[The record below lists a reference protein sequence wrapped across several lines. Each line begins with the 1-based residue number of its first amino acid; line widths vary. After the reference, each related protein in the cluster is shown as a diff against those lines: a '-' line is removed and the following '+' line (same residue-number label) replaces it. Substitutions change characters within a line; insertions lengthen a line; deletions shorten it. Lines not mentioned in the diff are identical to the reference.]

1 MLREQSENLS
11 YEGRNYL
18 QRIHVTAKRMQALI
32 LDLLSYSRTKNDK
45 HKFETVDL
53 TTILDEV
60 RNDFEEELLEKKAV
74 VESTIL
80 CKVSII
86 RFQFYQLLHN
96 LISNSLKFAN
106 TQTTLHIVI
115 SSRTIQGRK
124 LYNENPALPAG
135 RLSPKTD
142 YCHLTYI
149 DNGIGFEPEYNER
162 IFEMFQRLHNQ
173 DEYTGTGIG
182 LAICK
187 RIVENHHGIMTASG
201 TLNEGARFDIY
212 IPVKPNF

>member
-1 MLREQSENLS
+1 
-11 YEGRNYL
+11 
-18 QRIHVTAKRMQALI
+18 
-32 LDLLSYSRTKNDK
+32 
-45 HKFETVDL
+45 
-53 TTILDEV
+53 
-60 RNDFEEELLEKKAV
+60 
-74 VESTIL
+74 
-80 CKVSII
+80 
-86 RFQFYQLLHN
+86 
-96 LISNSLKFAN
+96 LKFSN

-115 SSRTIQGRK
+115 RSRTIQGRK
-124 LYNENPALPAG
+124 LYNENPTLPAG

-187 RIVENHHGIMTASG
+187 RIVENHHGIITASG

-212 IPVKPNF
+212 IPVKSNF